1 VSLKENNPSKKA
13 ALTFETSAVNKKNL
27 PPPSKTPT
35 LESRTTSLTTS
46 KSCQFQ
52 QSNQT
57 FLIESIYNKPPKVN
71 QPSIYNQSFEE
82 DEAESTTLPQVL
94 DIRRQTCI
102 IGSPKINK
110 DGKFMAPTIFEDDH
124 QTGSTKIQI
133 RRSLSAT
140 NLASPSNYSFIDH
153 SLFVGAGCG
162 NRFGKFILKLKR
174 YEKRRVK

>member
-102 IGSPKINK
+102 IGSPKIKK
-110 DGKFMAPTIFEDDH
+110 DGKFMTTTIFEDDH
-124 QTGSTKIQI
+124 QI

-140 NLASPSNYSFIDH
+140 NFASPSNYSFIDH
-153 SLFVGAGCG
+153 SLFVGAGG

-174 YEKRRVK
+174 